1 MKNFLVM
8 YISDKFSVN
17 ERLKFTLTQIKI
29 WKFFAKIAKSNTGAN
44 EAILVREIWY
54 KQNSSFLM
62 KTSDLTKILGT
73 KLKYLLYLN
82 KMIEKYEMRKFILL
96 KIHAFTQN
104 DFKGLA

>member
-1 MKNFLVM
+1 
-8 YISDKFSVN
+8 
-17 ERLKFTLTQIKI
+17 
-29 WKFFAKIAKSNTGAN
+29 
-44 EAILVREIWY
+44 
-54 KQNSSFLM
+54 M

-82 KMIEKYEMRKFILL
+82 KMIEKYERRKFILL